1 MENELSAPTQY
12 KKELFIFKEFLDGM
26 KELCNK
32 YQEILPHVKPIRKRP
47 KKYKKRNKDPQAPK
61 MPQSAFIFYFKAM
74 RQKYKDDYNDTPF
87 QEITSMIAKRWKEL
101 SPDEQEP
108 YQKQSEEDRRRY
120 NEEQKQYSVIS
131 QQQFSKYLQKK
142 FLENQQDSDQEDIK
156 PKQEVSDEDSF
167 GGNII
172 QNNS

>member
-1 MENELSAPTQY
+1 MENDQFAPKPY

-26 KELCNK
+26 RNLCDK
-32 YQEILPHVKPIRKRP
+32 YQKILPHIKQIRKRP

-74 RQKYKDDYNDTPF
+74 KQTFQKENQGKQF
-87 QEITSMIAKRWKEL
+87 QEITSLIAKKWNEL
-101 SPDEQEP
+101 TQAEQEP
-108 YQKQSEEDRRRY
+108 YQKLSEDDRKRY

-131 QQQFSKYLQKK
+131 QQSFSKYLQKK
-142 FLENQQDSDQEDIK
+142 FRYDQGDIDREDIQ
-156 PKQEVSDEDSF
+156 PKQEEEEEDSF

-172 QNNS
+172 QNHS

>member
-1 MENELSAPTQY
+1 MENDLFAPTQY

-32 YQEILPHVKPIRKRP
+32 YQQILPHVKQIRKRP

-74 RQKYKDDYNDTPF
+74 RSKFQEENKGKQF
-87 QEITSMIAKRWKEL
+87 QEITSMIAKKWNEL
-101 SPDEQEP
+101 SPFEQEP
-108 YQKQSEEDRRRY
+108 YQKRSEEDRKRY

-142 FLENQQDSDQEDIK
+142 FKGDLRDSDKEDIQ
-156 PKQEVSDEDSF
+156 PKQEENEDDSF

-172 QNNS
+172 QSNF